1 MKGLNSG
8 TMPSQAAL
16 AKAGS
21 SAGMAARPAKRAKL
35 VTPIMGEI
43 RTMRSGRANWSFS
56 RASRA
61 YFIASAPPLEK
72 PTTCSGTEAPARRQA
87 SRTASRVAASQSS
100 HSTSVKAAGTVP
112 WAGILIATA
121 TKPSSR

>member
-1 MKGLNSG
+1 
-8 TMPSQAAL
+8 MPSHAAL

-21 SAGMAARPAKRAKL
+21 SAGNAAMPAKRAKL
-35 VTPIMGEI
+35 VMPIIGEI
-43 RTMRSGRANWSFS
+43 RMRRSGRASCLS
-56 RASRA
+56 SSASRA

-72 PTTCSGTEAPARRQA
+72 PTMWSGFEGPARRRA

-100 HSTSVKAAGTVP
+100 HSTSVRAAGTVP
-112 WAGILIATA
+112 WAGIRIATA